1 MSGSLFGAE
10 MLRLSRGMGSMGTGP
25 AENEYISC
33 RGRNPV
39 SSLPRGNELGPNDP
53 CFNQL
58 MASRIEESERQ
69 RQLPG
74 DPYGTR
80 GSGQDPWRS
89 NGYYRPSTTEAS
101 ATGGQVLMWLAI
113 GAAVAVLGG
122 MIFGIGR
129 TSRPAPESPAG

>member
-10 MLRLSRGMGSMGTGP
+10 MLRLSRGMGSMGSGP
-25 AENEYISC
+25 AEDEYIVC

-39 SSLPRGNELGPNDP
+39 SSLPRGDALGPNDP

-69 RQLPG
+69 KQLPG

-80 GSGQDPWRS
+80 ARDYPPAD
-89 NGYYRPSTTEAS
+89 YRPS
-101 ATGGQVLMWLAI
+101 ATSGSQALMWLAI
-113 GAAVAVLGG
+113 GAAAVILGG
-122 MIFGIGR
+122 MVFRLGR
-129 TSRPAPESPAG
+129 ASRAAAESPAG